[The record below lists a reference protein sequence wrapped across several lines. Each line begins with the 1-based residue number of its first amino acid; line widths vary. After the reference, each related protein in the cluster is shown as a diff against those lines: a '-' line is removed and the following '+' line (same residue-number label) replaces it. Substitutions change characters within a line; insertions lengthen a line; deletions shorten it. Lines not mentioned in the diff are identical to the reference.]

1 MKIDFERH
9 IVLLDDKKIYLTEIQ
24 NSILKLFYS
33 NINQLITYED
43 IAEKVYQLQCDTSL
57 KVLIRQHI
65 SLLRKKL
72 SKNIKIKTIRNVG
85 YIIEEEL
92 K

>member
-1 MKIDFERH
+1 MKIDFERQ
-9 IVLLDDKKIYLTEIQ
+9 IILLDDKKIYLTRIQ
-24 NSILKLFYS
+24 SNILNLFYN
-33 NINQLITYED
+33 NINQLVTYKD
-43 IAEKVYQLQCDTSL
+43 IAEEVYQLQCDTFL
-57 KVLIRQHI
+57 KVLIRKHI

-72 SKNIKIKTIRNVG
+72 EGNIKIETIRNVG